1 MALPTFVRGSRFKN
15 SGDPPLRSAPLR
27 SEPTQTLDGS
37 FDHSALANVVGVVV
51 RNLNKVLEINHY
63 PVPQARYSS
72 LKHRPIGIGVQGLAD
87 VFHMLKLPYESE
99 AAQQLNVEIFETM
112 YYAALDASCAEAE
125 RLGPYES
132 YEGSP
137 TSQGILQFDMWGVQ
151 PKSGRWDW
159 VGLKA
164 RIAQHGLRNSLLTAL
179 MPTAGTSQ
187 ILGNTESFEPMTNN
201 IYIRTTLAGEFVV
214 VNGHLMQDMMDK
226 GLWTPEMRK
235 QILAANGSI
244 EGILEIPEDM
254 RELYKTVW
262 EISAPTIVK
271 MSADRAPY
279 IDQSQ
284 SLNLHMR
291 NVTETKLTSYHFRTW
306 KMGLKTGMYYL
317 RMRQTLDAQK
327 ATLEPTLL
335 AASLETLP
343 TADSPSPPPTE
354 AACSR
359 RPKGL
364 SANEACFSCSS

>member
-1 MALPTFVRGSRFKN
+1 
-15 SGDPPLRSAPLR
+15 
-27 SEPTQTLDGS
+27 
-37 FDHSALANVVGVVV
+37 
-51 RNLNKVLEINHY
+51 
-63 PVPQARYSS
+63 
-72 LKHRPIGIGVQGLAD
+72 
-87 VFHMLKLPYESE
+87 
-99 AAQQLNVEIFETM
+99 
-112 YYAALDASCAEAE
+112 
-125 RLGPYES
+125 
-132 YEGSP
+132 
-137 TSQGILQFDMWGVQ
+137 
-151 PKSGRWDW
+151 
-159 VGLKA
+159 
-164 RIAQHGLRNSLLTAL
+164 
-179 MPTAGTSQ
+179 
-187 ILGNTESFEPMTNN
+187 
-201 IYIRTTLAGEFVV
+201 
-214 VNGHLMQDMMDK
+214 MQDMMDK